1 MRTYYEDFPNTISP
15 SAKSQ
20 RASVLRLL
28 LDPRGWVA
36 SPEIASV
43 AQQYNARIRE
53 LRRLGFVI
61 ENRTEMVNG
70 ARHSAFR
77 MVACPKPI
85 ASAPETVPSD
95 DPAPQPGKAAT
106 SRPEFPLFELERQ

>member
-1 MRTYYEDFPNTISP
+1 MKTYHEDFPNTISP

-20 RASVLRLL
+20 RASILRLL
-28 LDPRGWVA
+28 LDRRGWVA

-43 AQQYNARIRE
+43 AQQYNARIVE
-53 LRRLGFVI
+53 LRRLGLVI

-77 MVACPKPI
+77 MVACPRE
-85 ASAPETVPSD
+85 AVPAD
-95 DPAPQPGKAAT
+95 L
-106 SRPEFPLFELERQ
+106 PEFELTP